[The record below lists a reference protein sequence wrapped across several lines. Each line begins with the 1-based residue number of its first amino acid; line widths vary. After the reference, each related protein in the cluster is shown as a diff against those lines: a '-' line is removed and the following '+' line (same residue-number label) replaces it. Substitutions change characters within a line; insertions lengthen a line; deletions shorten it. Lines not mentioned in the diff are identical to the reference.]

1 MDGPLRREGVHE
13 CTCFECLGGQGMKK
27 IIEEWRRTKKKR
39 REGCRTKDE
48 GRLTANK
55 TKVALFLLLLPLS
68 LSTTKMNYKST
79 IEVQTLFEISQ
90 LLLDFHA
97 QNEHFRDTLDLIQRR
112 VEVEYISRPLRFE
125 GISKKRLDDL
135 DGLEEFSSSSTIYDL
150 EMTRTYQL
158 P

>member
-1 MDGPLRREGVHE
+1 M
-13 CTCFECLGGQGMKK
+13 
-27 IIEEWRRTKKKR
+27 
-39 REGCRTKDE
+39 
-48 GRLTANK
+48 
-55 TKVALFLLLLPLS
+55 
-68 LSTTKMNYKST
+68 
-79 IEVQTLFEISQ
+79 QTLFEISQ

-150 EMTRTYQL
+150 EMTRTYQF